1 MNRLYK
7 YTDFSHAVNNSNRDG
22 RTSGEYV
29 CEAYVVPFE
38 KGQILLHTPQE
49 ALKRAAKSYYSF
61 LSGAIVKAKV
71 AAARIANHRIILIV
85 SVYFKKKSLAKAAAN
100 ITKAAFPKK
109 WLKKCRLPS
118 VNNVFIQT
126 IYHKTIELSRKLT
139 NYETQDT
146 KQL

>member
-61 LSGAIVKAKV
+61 LPVISIVGKTILFFSCIDFSFNALKNAVLLV
-71 AAARIANHRIILIV
+71 ALLAGIDLIILDKLIP
-85 SVYFKKKSLAKAAAN
+85 FLLAYL
-100 ITKAAFPKK
+100 AAF
-109 WLKKCRLPS
+109 LAIC
-118 VNNVFIQT
+118 F
-126 IYHKTIELSRKLT
+126 
-139 NYETQDT
+139 
-146 KQL
+146 